1 MFINDSNISSNY
13 NPPLVKG
20 HEVKNSKISFELS
33 RLLEKIEWCR
43 NKRFV
48 ELADEN
54 AKKNLDYILAAVVDE
69 NNQTTFYDGCQFT
82 RFLQEVDGIYSP
94 STQAKIKN
102 IYYYYLNSHKQEL
115 QPLFTKKDLE
125 SPLYWNYLFAND
137 PLLEESVRAECL
149 FQLGNCYYQGNSVE
163 VNMKYALEYYRRAIN
178 LANHAK
184 AVLML
189 AYCYE
194 NGEGI
199 EKNGESA
206 RYWYSQAAFHSSDPV
221 VKQLAS
227 QKLAFIEKEV

>member
-1 MFINDSNISSNY
+1 MFINDSDISNNY
-13 NPPLVKG
+13 SPPLVKG
-20 HEVKNSKISFELS
+20 QEVKKHEISFELS
-33 RLLEKIEWCR
+33 SLLEKIEWCS

-54 AKKNLDYILAAVVDE
+54 SKKNLDYILAAVVDE

-82 RFLQEVDGIYSP
+82 RFIQEVDGIYSP
-94 STQAKIKN
+94 STQAKIKD
-102 IYYYYLNSHKQEL
+102 IYYYFLNPNKQEL

-137 PLLEESVRAECL
+137 SLLEESARAECL
-149 FQLGNCYYQGNSVE
+149 FQLGNCYYQGSGVE

-199 EKNGESA
+199 EKNEESA
-206 RYWYSQAAFHSSDPV
+206 RHWYSQAVSHSSDPV
-221 VKQLAS
+221 LKQLAS
-227 QKLAFIEKEV
+227 QKLTYIEKEV